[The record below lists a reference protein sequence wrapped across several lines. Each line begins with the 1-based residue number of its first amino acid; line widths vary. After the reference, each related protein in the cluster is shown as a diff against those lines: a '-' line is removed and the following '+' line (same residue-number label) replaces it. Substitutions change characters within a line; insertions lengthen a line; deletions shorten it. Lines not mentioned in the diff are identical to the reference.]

1 MRITYGLLAF
11 FAASSALTACTAA
24 QSEATLAADAVA
36 EATPVATPAPSAPPV
51 SAPDPQPT
59 PDVETVTGDWTDWPL
74 AKGDWVY
81 RNDNRGSLALFGQP
95 GSDALVMIRC
105 DKALGQLFL
114 SRSGAVPATGAEM
127 TLRASSGLQSYP
139 VRNSGGALPYAA
151 ISLATTDMMMDRII
165 FSRGR
170 FGIETPGLRPLAL
183 PTWPEFHR
191 VVEDCRN

>member
-11 FAASSALTACTAA
+11 FATTSALAACSAA
-24 QSEATLAADAVA
+24 QSEATPATDAVA
-36 EATPVATPAPSAPPV
+36 VATPAAIPPPAPIPPSPPQEK
-51 SAPDPQPT
+51 AAI
-59 PDVETVTGDWTDWPL
+59 GKWTDWPL
-74 AKGDWVY
+74 AEGDWVY

-95 GSDALVMIRC
+95 GSDALVMVRC
-105 DKALGQLFL
+105 DKARGQLFL
-114 SRSGAVPATGAEM
+114 SRSGAVPAAGAEM

-170 FGIETPGLRPLAL
+170 FAIEIPGLQPLAL